1 MDTLSPHHSLEAVP
15 WVPRPDVRAVR
26 EPGAT
31 VLMDSAGG
39 KYFKLNV
46 TGSVIWDALSARK
59 SHSEILADLQTRF
72 PKAGP
77 RLRSDLDSLLEQLS
91 RCGLIIP
98 RESIL
103 VPAPALDN
111 ASPAVVPAK
120 EPPATPVMDEGSRQ
134 GLRTL
139 GLLRAYL
146 ALVCADLVL
155 LIAGYSRFARLI
167 RKWPVSRRRLQSISE
182 AAVCAEV
189 DAAARFYFKHAWC
202 LQRSAVTACLLRR
215 EGRSAQ
221 TVMGVRELPFSAHAW
236 VELGGKVIND
246 DPRVR
251 RYYREI
257 ERL

>member
-1 MDTLSPHHSLEAVP
+1 MD
-15 WVPRPDVRAVR
+15 
-26 EPGAT
+26 G
-31 VLMDSAGG
+31 AGG

-46 TGSVIWDALSARK
+46 TGSVVWDALLAEK
-59 SHSEILADLQTRF
+59 SHSEILADLQARF

-91 RCGLIIP
+91 RSGLIVP
-98 RESIL
+98 RQSIL
-103 VPAPALDN
+103 VPAPALDA
-111 ASPAVVPAK
+111 ASPAAAPVE
-120 EPPATPVMDEGSRQ
+120 EPPADLAADEASRK

-139 GLLRAYL
+139 GLLRAFA

-155 LIAGYSRFARLI
+155 LAAGYGRFARLI
-167 RKWPVSRRRLQSISE
+167 KRCPISRQRLRPVGDG
-182 AAVCAEV
+182 AVCAEV
-189 DAAARFYFKHAWC
+189 DAAARFYFKRAWC

-215 EGRSAQ
+215 EGRPAQ
-221 TVMGVRELPFSAHAW
+221 VVVGVHELPFSAHAW

-246 DPRVR
+246 DSRVR

>member
-1 MDTLSPHHSLEAVP
+1 
-15 WVPRPDVRAVR
+15 
-26 EPGAT
+26 
-31 VLMDSAGG
+31 MDSAGG

-46 TGSVIWDALSARK
+46 TGSVVWDALIAGK
-59 SHSEILADLQTRF
+59 SHTEILADLQTRF
-72 PKAGP
+72 PKVGP

-91 RCGLIIP
+91 RCGLIVS
-98 RESIL
+98 RGSLL

-111 ASPAVVPAK
+111 SSPAVAPAE
-120 EPPATPVMDEGSRQ
+120 EPPADFVAYESSRQ
-134 GLRTL
+134 DRRTL
-139 GLLRAYL
+139 GLLRAYA

-155 LIAGYSRFARLI
+155 LAAGYDRFARLI
-167 RKWPVSRRRLQSISE
+167 KRWPISGRRLRSIGE

-215 EGRSAQ
+215 EGRPAQ
-221 TVMGVRELPFSAHAW
+221 TVVGVHELPFSAHAW